1 MINEEEL
8 NSIDLSNDEAPT
20 PDLDG
25 QGSENPS
32 NEEITADKECADKK
46 SCFLLN
52 PKFLL
57 GSNIVLF
64 VAVVILFVLHLKC
77 ENPACYGGAV
87 VSNGDSVKTEQF
99 KVAYVQVD
107 SLLANYQFAKQA
119 NESLLKKTE
128 SSRAQL
134 QRRMQEW
141 QRDAAEFQNKLQNNA
156 FLSRDRAEAENNRLL
171 KKRQELEQL
180 DERLTKELLQE
191 QQKLNEQLK
200 DTVNIFLA
208 EYNKA
213 HKYKIILA
221 NTVNDNVLF
230 AEKECDIT
238 KEVVDQLNAR
248 FGKK

>member
-1 MINEEEL
+1 MINEEL
-8 NSIDLSNDEAPT
+8 NSIDLSEDELPVQESA
-20 PDLDG
+20 
-25 QGSENPS
+25 S
-32 NEEITADKECADKK
+32 NEQTIENSCKEKNEKK
-46 SCFLLN
+46 CFCLN

-57 GSNIVLF
+57 GTNIVLL
-64 VAVVILFVLHLKC
+64 VAVVILFILHFNC
-77 ENPACYGGAV
+77 QTEYCSTNNV
-87 VSNGDSVKTEQF
+87 TMHGDSAKTERF
-99 KVAYVQVD
+99 RVAYIQVD
-107 SLLANYQFAKQA
+107 SLLTNYLFAKQA
-119 NESLLKKTE
+119 NESLLKKSE

-141 QRDAAEFQNKLQNNA
+141 QKEAAEFQNKLQNNA

-208 EYNKA
+208 EYNKT
-213 HKYKIILA
+213 HNYKIILA

-238 KEVVDQLNAR
+238 KDVVDQLNAR

>member
-1 MINEEEL
+1 MNNEEL
-8 NSIDLSNDEAPT
+8 NPTDSSNDE
-20 PDLDG
+20 LNVQVSDG
-25 QGSENPS
+25 QDFETPS
-32 NEEITADKECADKK
+32 NEEAPKKEC
-46 SCFLLN
+46 FMLE

-57 GSNIVLF
+57 ATNIFLF
-64 VAVVILFVLHLKC
+64 IAVVILFTLQLKC
-77 ENPACYGGAV
+77 KSDCCHDNIP
-87 VSNGDSVKTEQF
+87 VSCCAADSAGQVKFQ
-99 KVAYVQVD
+99 VAYIQVD
-107 SLLANYQFAKQA
+107 SLLTNYQFAKQA
-119 NESLLKKTE
+119 NESLLKKSE

-141 QRDAAEFQNKLQNNA
+141 QKEAAEFQNKLQNNA

-171 KKRQELEQL
+171 KKRQDLEQL

-208 EYNKA
+208 EYNKT
-213 HKYKIILA
+213 HKYKMILA

-238 KEVVDQLNAR
+238 KDVVDQLNAR
-248 FGKK
+248 FEKK

>member
-1 MINEEEL
+1 M
-8 NSIDLSNDEAPT
+8 
-20 PDLDG
+20 
-25 QGSENPS
+25 
-32 NEEITADKECADKK
+32 
-46 SCFLLN
+46 N

-77 ENPACYGGAV
+77 ENPACCGGAV

-200 DTVNIFLA
+200 DTVNI
-208 EYNKA
+208 
-213 HKYKIILA
+213 
-221 NTVNDNVLF
+221 
-230 AEKECDIT
+230 
-238 KEVVDQLNAR
+238 
-248 FGKK
+248 